1 MSRSDPEH
9 DFGEQVLVSGD
20 ELRSYTAAES
30 IDQHQAVSI
39 SDDYEVS
46 PVSAAGQ
53 AGIGVAAYDVG
64 AGQELPV
71 AGDDCEV
78 RVVAGGTVSAGN
90 AATVDADGNFI
101 EYDSSVHDE
110 RWGVFNTSGG
120 TGDVVEVY
128 LADSTGGDTA

>member
-1 MSRSDPEH
+1 MSRSEPEH

-20 ELRSYTAAES
+20 EIRSYTAAEA

-46 PVSAAGQ
+46 AVSAAGQ
-53 AGIGVAAYDVG
+53 AGVGVSAYDVE
-64 AGQELPV
+64 AGQETAVL
-71 AGDDCEV
+71 GDDCEV
-78 RVVAGGTVSAGN
+78 RVVAGGAVAAGN

-101 EYDSSVHDE
+101 EFDSAAHDE

-120 TGDVVEVY
+120 NGDIVEVY